1 MKQLLSKI
9 LLGAVLVT
17 PAVACESDTGFGTE
31 QQPQSDV
38 RSQPDVQQPP
48 LEHIITGVTNNNGI
62 VFSGEKEVRVQDQAG
77 SPIVNAT
84 VKLVNENSFDLYLV
98 QSGTITAGG
107 LFQETVQREGL
118 LMSSLEDRTIT
129 IRTDQPVTVFSGG
142 TEAVY
147 DLSVWMADD
156 STYICNGT
164 YTTEQLIE
172 GRDMTVQLISYFDP
186 TGKVKFV
193 YDRIE
198 DLIDAGILSDLEADK
213 KWYVLTP
220 ENPVSPPVVMMREVA
235 QKLFDEATYDRLN
248 GVCPDYTSGE
258 GQECPEH
265 PDPCHE
271 FVPVD
276 GGCKS
281 VEIQNCDEHN
291 CDDGLFCTKND
302 MVVNGVCEGTPRT
315 CDDGLPGRHYC
326 DEERKVCVSEP
337 Y

>member
-9 LLGAVLVT
+9 LLGSVLVT

-62 VFSGEKEVRVQDQAG
+62 VFTGEKEVRVQDQAG

-84 VKLVNENSFDLYLV
+84 VKLVNEPSFNLYLV
-98 QSGTITAGG
+98 DTGNSTGGG
-107 LFQETVQREGL
+107 LFQETVQREGM

-142 TEAVY
+142 TQAVY

-235 QKLFDEATYDRLN
+235 QKLFDETTYDRLN
-248 GVCPDYTSGE
+248 SVCPDMTSGE
-258 GQECPEH
+258 GQP
-265 PDPCHE
+265 
-271 FVPVD
+271 
-276 GGCKS
+276 
-281 VEIQNCDEHN
+281 